1 MEQQVQLDS
10 ISTTLF
16 NTIKDIN
23 DKFMIITNQM
33 STMMEMITSLDTRVS
48 ALEKELSNNVITN
61 VKLIPSIM
69 PAFAKQHNIPLSSP
83 YEDL

>member
-61 VKLIPSIM
+61 VKLIPPIM
-69 PAFAKQHNIPLSSP
+69 PTFAKQHHIPLSSP